1 MKALHFLPITLLSI
15 ISCMSIIACSN
26 DDSNKKN
33 DEVITIT
40 PLGNSQRYFDNGL
53 TFASQSGSEN
63 IEFTC
68 NGDWNVSVANTI
80 GGETWCTVTPANGK
94 AGEGGFTVNVVENKG
109 YDDRNVTLTLTV
121 GTIKTTIVV
130 TQKQKDAILLTAN
143 KFELDNKGG
152 KINLEVK
159 TNINYTVTI
168 NETDKKWIKQVGS
181 NTRALSS
188 STLTFDISPN
198 EEYEK
203 REGVIYIT
211 NGELTE
217 TVHVYQASGGVVMLT
232 KNEYFISD
240 KEQTIAVDIKSN
252 FNFEVKM
259 PNVDWISIAP
269 STKSMSSHTLYYIIS
284 PNEEYDSRES
294 EIIFYDKNNIKL
306 ADTLKVIQAQKDA
319 IIISKKEYEVN
330 SKESTIE
337 FEVNSNI
344 DFNVSIPSAAS
355 KWIENITTTQTRGLT
370 SHKVY
375 LKINENTSTYE
386 RSAKVAIKHTQ
397 SNVADTVFVCQLG
410 VPRLYPSGGT
420 RYQTYPKG
428 GEVSVTLQTNTN
440 YTVEILGDAKEWITQ
455 PHTRGLRNDILSFFI
470 SENNGDKRTGEIK
483 IISENEETEAIITI
497 EQDSYIHEGNIS
509 IYGNRDLQEIGERGY
524 RQINGNLDIWCYS
537 DDKEN
542 MITSLEVLS
551 SITQINGH
559 LELNNCDIENFNGL
573 NQLIR
578 IQGNFVIESLNNF
591 NRIESFKGLENL
603 EEIGGDFIMKDRLP
617 STRESSGSHN
627 YSNFSQLRN
636 FKGLENLKKIGGNF
650 QLKGLGYCLYDRSHY
665 YYTSFNELES
675 FEGLERLTTIGG
687 NFSISSEGNDKYISF
702 KKLSSF
708 NNLTNLTSIGGNFHI
723 YAPDYEIAQLNTIEL
738 PTLKQINGYIYISNG
753 FYMGNRNR
761 MNLVL
766 ENLDKL
772 GGFECKSYTILNA
785 PKLKRIDGKLYIG
798 VAASRVGSINAQE
811 ILNGLSA
818 ITYVGKDLRIDC
830 SGIESFE
837 PLGNLEFVGGDLIFD
852 ISSSEKNNLQSFT
865 GFESLTTI
873 GGRLIWGT
881 GVSSAGSVITY
892 TSFSNIQSF
901 QGFNNLSSIG
911 GFRMSIN
918 YGDFSK
924 FTSFAG
930 LENLRQIK
938 GDFTIEIKDSF
949 WGLSDISALTN
960 LETVEG
966 SEFKIKGCYKL
977 KDFTPLKQAL
987 TSYQGT
993 FSTYSNGYNP
1003 TKAQILNGEG
1013 KQ

>member
-1 MKALHFLPITLLSI
+1 MKALHFLGITLLNI

-53 TFASQSGSEN
+53 TFTSQSGSEN

-80 GGETWCTVTPANGK
+80 GGETWCTVVPANGK
-94 AGEGGFTVNVVENKG
+94 AGEGGFIVNVVENKG
-109 YDDRNVTLTLTV
+109 YDDRNVTITLTV
-121 GTIKTTIVV
+121 GNVKKTIVV

-168 NETDKKWIKQVGS
+168 NETDKKWIKQVSS

-203 REGVIYIT
+203 REGIIYIT

-294 EIIFYDKNNIKL
+294 EIIFYDKNNVKL
-306 ADTLKVIQAQKDA
+306 ADTLKIVQAQKDA

-330 SKESTIE
+330 SKENTIE

-344 DFNVSIPSAAS
+344 DFKVSIPSAAS
-355 KWIENITTTQTRGLT
+355 KWIENITATPQTRGLT

-375 LKINENTSTYE
+375 LKINENTSTYG

-397 SNVADTVFVCQLG
+397 SNVADTVFVRQLG
-410 VPRLYPSGGT
+410 VPTISSNQKT
-420 RYQTYPKG
+420 YQTYPKG
-428 GEVSVTLQTNTN
+428 GELSVTLTTNTN
-440 YTVEILGDAKEWITQ
+440 YTVEILGDAQEWITLS
-455 PHTRGLRNDILSFFI
+455 PTRSSSFKTDHLNLHI
-470 SENNGDKRTGEIK
+470 AENTGEARSGEVKVSSENG
-483 IISENEETEAIITI
+483 ETEITFTVQ
-497 EQDSYIHEGNIS
+497 QDSYIHEGNIYITS
-509 IYGNRDLQEIGERGY
+509 NQSLQKIGEIGY
-524 RQINGNLDIWCYS
+524 KQINGNL
-537 DDKEN
+537 E
-542 MITSLEVLS
+542 ITSYGDIISLDALS
-551 SITQINGH
+551 SITQVNG
-559 LELNNCDIENFNGL
+559 NMAIRNCDIINFNGL
-573 NQLIR
+573 NQLKKIR
-578 IQGNFVIESLNNF
+578 GNLEITAYNSFNNIQSF
-591 NRIESFKGLENL
+591 NGLESL
-603 EEIGGDFIMKDRLP
+603 EEIGGDFKIGDETAYMNKNR
-617 STRESSGSHN
+617 T
-627 YSNFSQLRN
+627 SNSFSNLRN
-636 FKGLENLKKIGGNF
+636 FKGLESLRKIGGNF
-650 QLKGLGYCLYDRSHY
+650 ELIGNSSGKNY
-665 YYTSFNELES
+665 YGSYYLNSFNELES
-675 FEGLERLTTIGG
+675 FEGLEGLTNIGG
-687 NFSISSEGNDKYISF
+687 NFEISSKGDKQYTTF

-708 NNLTNLTSIGGNFHI
+708 SNLTNLTSIGGNFEI
-723 YAPDYEIAQLNTIEL
+723 YAPNYPITQLKTIEL
-738 PTLKQINGYIYISNG
+738 PSLKQIDGYLN
-753 FYMGNRNR
+753 MRNNNQ
-761 MNLVL
+761 MSLIL
-766 ENLDKL
+766 ENLETL
-772 GGFECKSYTILNA
+772 GSFNSWCFTSINS
-785 PKLKRIDGKLYIG
+785 PKLKRINKNLYVGLGKDTKLPNWTSYNN
-798 VAASRVGSINAQE
+798 VQK
-811 ILNGLSA
+811 ILDCFSA
-818 ITYVGKDLRIDC
+818 ISYVGENLEIYC
-830 SGIESFE
+830 SDIETFT
-837 PLGNLEFVGGDLIFD
+837 PFKNLEFVGGDLIFH
-852 ISSSEKNNLQSFT
+852 ISKIDNNKSLQSFE

-873 GGRLIWGT
+873 GGELIWST
-881 GVSSAGSVITY
+881 GWSTTSYPTLEKNNFSV
-892 TSFSNIQSF
+892 IQSF

-911 GFRMSIN
+911 GLRMFIH

-924 FTSFAG
+924 FTSLTG
-930 LENLRQIK
+930 LENLREIK
-938 GDFTIEIKDSF
+938 GNFTIEIDREDTR
-949 WGLSDISALTN
+949 WYLSDISALKN
-960 LETVEG
+960 LEVVEG
-966 SEFKIKGCYKL
+966 TDFRIEGCYWL
-977 KDFTPLKQAL
+977 KDFTPLEKVL

-993 FSTYSNGYNP
+993 FSTSSNGYNP
-1003 TKAQILNGEG
+1003 TKTQILNGEG